1 MWTVR
6 SKKDSNLKI
15 NIEIYTIVYTEKNI
29 FLVIRKMEIKEN
41 YYNNRTKKNT
51 KAMKVMSILFFL
63 MCDWK
68 LIHPF
73 I

>member
-1 MWTVR
+1 MWTVK

-41 YYNNRTKKNT
+41 YYNNRMKKKI

-63 MCDWK
+63 CDWK